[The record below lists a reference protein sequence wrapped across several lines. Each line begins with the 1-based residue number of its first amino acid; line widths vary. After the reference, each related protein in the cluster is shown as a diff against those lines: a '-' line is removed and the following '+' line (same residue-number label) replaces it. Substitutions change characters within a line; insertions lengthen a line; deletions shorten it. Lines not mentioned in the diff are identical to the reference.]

1 MLARLRRAL
10 ERVLEWIV
18 IALLLLLAL
27 EVVLGV
33 VYRYLGNPIVWYDE
47 IASVLLAWVTY
58 YGAALAALKRAH
70 IGVPGFVTVLSARP
84 RLAAALLGEAC
95 ILMFFALL
103 AWYGVRVLQMLTGD
117 TLATVD
123 LPVLVT
129 QSVIPIGALLFI
141 AAELLNL
148 PETIRACRSHRRTA
162 AAEAEGVDL

>member
-1 MLARLRRAL
+1 MLARLRRAF

-33 VYRYLGNPIVWYDE
+33 VYRYLGNPIAWYDE

-70 IGVPGFVTVLSARP
+70 IGVPGFISALSARP
-84 RLAAALLGEAC
+84 RLAAVLLGEAC
-95 ILMFFALL
+95 ILAFFALL
-103 AWYGVRVLQMLTGD
+103 AWYGVRVLQMLSGD

-148 PETIRACRSHRRTA
+148 PETLRDCRRHRRSA
-162 AAEAEGVDL
+162 AAAADGVDL

>member
-1 MLARLRRAL
+1 MLARLRRAF
-10 ERVLEWIV
+10 ERVLEWVV

-70 IGVPGFVTVLSARP
+70 IGVPGFVTTLSARP

-95 ILMFFALL
+95 ILTFFALL
-103 AWYGVRVLQMLTGD
+103 AWYGGRVLQILTGD

-148 PETIRACRSHRRTA
+148 PETIRSCRSHRRTA
-162 AAEAEGVDL
+162 AADGVDL